1 MAFDKVKYD
10 NEYIKTN
17 YDRISLLTPKGSRKT
32 LQEEAKKHGFG
43 SVSAL
48 VIHALE
54 KAYGINL

>member
-10 NEYIKTN
+10 NEYIKAN
-17 YDRISLLTPKGSRKT
+17 YDRISLLTPKGSREK
-32 LQEEAKKHGFG
+32 LKAEAKKHGLD

-48 VIHALE
+48 VIRALE